1 MKELSNKELKCTFL
15 LILFAYKCL
24 RMKGLLEVKQKF
36 LNNQETYYCLPTQYK
51 PPNYIHFTRSNYAKV
66 FSEKGVLK
74 KFAKF
79 TGKHLCW
86 SLFFNK
92 VPSLR
97 SATLL
102 KKRLQHRCLPG
113 NFVKFLG
120 TLFLRNTSVGCFCHT
135 SLFMVQQPFYG
146 VTLPCNNR
154 YTIWYPIRMGWYLPF
169 F

>member
-1 MKELSNKELKCTFL
+1 
-15 LILFAYKCL
+15 
-24 RMKGLLEVKQKF
+24 MKGLLEVKQKF
-36 LNNQETYYCLPTQYK
+36 LNNQETYYCLPAQYK

-74 KFAKF
+74 NFAKF

-102 KKRLQHRCLPG
+102 KKRLQHRCLPLISNQDG
-113 NFVKFLG
+113 VVFTFLLILFSKPSQPCFIFFSHSILNSDAKF
-120 TLFLRNTSVGCFCHT
+120 N
-135 SLFMVQQPFYG
+135 
-146 VTLPCNNR
+146 
-154 YTIWYPIRMGWYLPF
+154 PIPGKHF
-169 F
+169 